1 MVQILV
7 LYYST
12 GGNTEA
18 LARAVADGV
27 RALAQVS
34 LKRVDY
40 ATVNDLTTC
49 DGAAFG
55 SPNYFGYM
63 AGVLKDYF
71 DKAWSARTSVAGK
84 PFVAFTSGGGTS
96 SNALTS
102 IENMGNFFKME
113 KVADGVVS
121 SRKPSEE
128 DLEKC
133 RNLGKKL
140 AEAAVAKAGE
150 TPVR

>member
-18 LARAVADGV
+18 LAKAIADGA

-34 LKRVDY
+34 VKRVDH

-63 AGVLKDYF
+63 AGQMKDYF
-71 DKAWSARTSVAGK
+71 DKAWSVRTSIAGK
-84 PFVAFTSGGGTS
+84 PYAAFTSGGGTS

-102 IENMGNFFKME
+102 IENVASFFKME
-113 KVADGVVS
+113 KAADGLVS

-140 AEAAVAKAGE
+140 AEATVAKTGE